1 MTLFTPCQADSPVP
15 VPDWS
20 EEEELLRAE
29 PRKNY
34 EWNSSNNRM
43 FFLFLFLN
51 TGESFARLN
60 DLDGEKLQTS
70 YLVRMDVWSSL
81 SHCRNRGNHS
91 QSVCD
96 FCPLLCTRGRGY
108 SHTDS
113 GRRLRAQHTAAV
125 MKQTERIH
133 FTGVSVAAHCEY
145 HQQDLSRTRPTE
157 TSSNTLPATFCPSS
171 QPDCSNVSV
180 FWVFFSNCCKWVIH
194 KSRIHL

>member
-15 VPDWS
+15 VQDWS
-20 EEEELLRAE
+20 VFFPPCRRSFSELSR
-29 PRKNY
+29 NY
-34 EWNSSNNRM
+34 EQWNSSNNRM
-43 FFLFLFLN
+43 FFCCCFLN

-81 SHCRNRGNHS
+81 SHCRNRGNNS

-113 GRRLRAQHTAAV
+113 GRRLRAQHTAEV

-133 FTGVSVAAHCEY
+133 FTGVSGAAHCEY
-145 HQQDLSRTRPTE
+145 HQQDLSRTRRTE
-157 TSSNTLPATFCPSS
+157 TSSNTLPATFSPSS
-171 QPDCSNVSV
+171 QPDYSNVSV
-180 FWVFFSNCCKWVIH
+180 FWVFSLIVVNLNFK
-194 KSRIHL
+194 